1 MKINFLGTGTSQGVP
16 VIGCDCPVCR
26 SVDFRDKRLRSSLH
40 IETDGISFVIDTGPD
55 FRQQALRAPIRQLDA
70 VLYTH
75 AHKDHTAGM
84 DEIRSFNFLQKKD
97 MPIYGQAEVID
108 QLKREFAYVFA
119 EHKYPGVPSVLVNT
133 IDKSP
138 FSIEGVNITP
148 IEVMHYRLPVL
159 GFRVGD
165 LTYITDAKTINDEE
179 KEKIKGSEVLIL
191 NALQK
196 QPHISHLTLEEA
208 IALAEEIGARHTYF
222 THISHRLGLHKEVD
236 AELPDGMN
244 LAYDG
249 LKIEF

>member
-26 SVDFRDKRLRSSLH
+26 SVDFRDKRLRSSIH

-55 FRQQALRAPIRQLDA
+55 FRQQALRAPIRKLDA

-208 IALAEEIGARHTYF
+208 ITLAEEIGARHTYF